1 MATSIHDIARNI
13 SNRAGL
19 LTRVRTVNSPRPDG
33 TNETLNSLEIE
44 SKGRILDTKA
54 GFVAIHPTSQR
65 IVRIADSDAPAD
77 AIAEQALR
85 TLGAAS

>member
-13 SNRAGL
+13 TNRTGL
-19 LTRVRTVNSPRPDG
+19 LTRVRTINNRRPDG

-54 GFVAIHPTSQR
+54 GFVAIHPSSQR
-65 IVRIADSDAPAD
+65 IIRLTDSDAPAD
-77 AIAEQALR
+77 AVAEQALR
-85 TLGAAS
+85 TLGAAA

>member
-1 MATSIHDIARNI
+1 MSTSLHDVARNI

-33 TNETLNSLEIE
+33 TNEVLNSLEIE
-44 SKGRILDTKA
+44 NRGRILDTQA
-54 GFVAIHPTSQR
+54 GFVAIPPVSQR
-65 IVRIADSDAPAD
+65 VIRIADSDAPAD
-77 AIAEQALR
+77 AIAEMTLR

>member
-1 MATSIHDIARNI
+1 MSTSIHDVARNI

-33 TNETLNSLEIE
+33 TNEVLNSLEIE
-44 SKGRILDTKA
+44 NRGRILDTQA
-54 GFVAIHPTSQR
+54 GFVAIHPASQR
-65 IVRIADSDAPAD
+65 VIRIADSAAPAD
-77 AIAEQALR
+77 AIAEMTLR

>member
-1 MATSIHDIARNI
+1 MATAIHDIARNL

-33 TNETLNSLEIE
+33 TNEVLNSLEIE
-44 SKGRILDTKA
+44 NRGRLLDTRA
-54 GFVAIHPTSQR
+54 GFVAIHPASQR
-65 IVRIADSDAPAD
+65 VIRIADSDAPAD
-77 AIAEQALR
+77 AIAEMTLR